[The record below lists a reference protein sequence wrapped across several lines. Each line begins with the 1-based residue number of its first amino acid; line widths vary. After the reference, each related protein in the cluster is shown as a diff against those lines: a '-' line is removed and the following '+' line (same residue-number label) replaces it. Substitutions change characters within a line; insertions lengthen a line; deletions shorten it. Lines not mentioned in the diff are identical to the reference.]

1 MNLRAIA
8 NAATSVINPN
18 RPVTVKKYSAQTFDA
33 SGKAVVSYTEITTT
47 AQVQPVDSYK
57 MQHIDGYTAGGVY
70 KAFYFNEQLQGVT
83 RPEGNDLIILG
94 AETYKVVDQPEGWP
108 DWSKVIG
115 VRQ

>member
-18 RPVTVKKYSAQTFDA
+18 KPVTVKKYSAQTFDPA
-33 SGKAVVSYTEITTT
+33 GKAVVSYTEINTT

-70 KAFYFNEQLQGVT
+70 KAFYFNDQLHGVT